1 MFYFYTHFLI
11 IILIS
16 SYVIIMSHVLL
27 LMLNRNSTSLY
38 DNDIFNFIRI
48 YIFNVIMTLFLNI
61 TMYNFSALISIISL
75 YIYMQILSNYDYA
88 IINMY
93 FQ

>member
-1 MFYFYTHFLI
+1 
-11 IILIS
+11 
-16 SYVIIMSHVLL
+16 MSHVLL

-61 TMYNFSALISIISL
+61 TMYNFFSL
-75 YIYMQILSNYDYA
+75 DKYNKFVYIYANS
-88 IINMY
+88 
-93 FQ
+93 F